1 MRAQSVAAYPPFV
14 AQDHFTTLIEQE
26 MAKCEKSALR
36 VTLGD
41 SLRHAKVQGAYEG
54 LEMALKLYREAIKR
68 DIVGDIDHDKEAA

>member
-1 MRAQSVAAYPPFV
+1 
-14 AQDHFTTLIEQE
+14 
-26 MAKCEKSALR
+26 MAKTEKSALR

-41 SLRHAKVQGAYEG
+41 SLRHAKVQGTYEG